1 MNRAT
6 RSTLAAAL
14 SIITASGQTSSCS
27 GGGSKSTAGGGG
39 GVVNVCKAET
49 KVPTAGF
56 PGRGVI
62 GGYVKLTCPQ
72 VPDIFDINVYLNWA
86 VDPKD
91 PTDSEIVDQCYQ
103 YDSEQMGDKCTVAS
117 ACKPG
122 YWSISWKAQ
131 VDIDG
136 AAAMNQDTT
145 TYHQVFTE
153 ADCKRVTG

>member
-27 GGGSKSTAGGGG
+27 GGGSSNTAGGG

-49 KVPTAGF
+49 KVPAAGF
-56 PGRGVI
+56 PGPGVI

-72 VPDIFDINVYLNWA
+72 VPDIFDVNVYLNWA

-91 PTDSEIVDQCYQ
+91 PKDSEIVDQCYQ
-103 YDSEQMGDKCTVAS
+103 YEPTQMGDKCTVAS

-122 YWSISWKAQ
+122 YWSISWTAQ
-131 VDIDG
+131 VDID
-136 AAAMNQDTT
+136 APPP
-145 TYHQVFTE
+145 
-153 ADCKRVTG
+153 